1 MFWERSGG
9 VGEVR
14 PVWKE
19 GEGGGGRSA
28 LCRGAV
34 TVGQWRS
41 L

>member
-19 GEGGGGRSA
+19 GEGGGRSA